1 MNMGVEAEDDIATL
15 LEKRRKQWE
24 KEKAAEARGGPA
36 EQNNV
41 VELTDANFDSKLKSQ
56 KLMLVDFWAPWCGP
70 CRWVS
75 PILEQIAQENAG
87 RLVLGKLN
95 VDENP
100 LTSQRFGIEGIPT
113 IMIAQNG
120 KMVNQIVGALPKEDL
135 DQVIRPYLTGGS
147 A

>member
-1 MNMGVEAEDDIATL
+1 LTQSGDDDIESL
-15 LEKRRKQWE
+15 IERRRKEWE
-24 KEKAAEARGGPA
+24 QEKASQSRQTGFEGII
-36 EQNNV
+36 
-41 VELTDANFDSKLKSQ
+41 ELTDANFDSTLKSQ